1 MCDEKT
7 EIILAQWQTC
17 VEMANSISQRRD
29 VMNNIF
35 VTLNLAILASIS
47 FVWDYKIIFL
57 LIVGLIVCILWCTLI
72 RNFKLLNAEKFNVI
86 LEIEKKLP
94 VKPYSEEWKRLQQ
107 NSKYKDGTR
116 LEKILPHMFILMYF
130 TTIGVMIITKIIEKG
145 GGV

>member
-1 MCDEKT
+1 MCVENR

-47 FVWDYKIIFL
+47 FAWDFKIIL
-57 LIVGLIVCILWCTLI
+57 VLIAGLIVCILWCSFI

-86 LEIEKKLP
+86 LEIEKQLP
-94 VKPYSEEWKRLQQ
+94 VKPYSEEWKRLQK
-107 NSKYKDGTR
+107 NRKYKDGTR

-130 TTIGVMIITKIIEKG
+130 TTICVIIITEFF
-145 GGV
+145 